1 MGGAQRQWVL
11 RGPERR
17 AADLAH
23 LEESIAEAFPD
34 VARSRRRLALLL
46 ANRGLGTPADAL
58 AFLTASLSAHVR
70 SPLLMKDMRRATMR
84 LADALRAK
92 ERIVV
97 FADYDVDGISG
108 AAELLLF
115 FRELGLELGLYVPS
129 RLREGYGLNEAAVRQ
144 LAAEGARVIVT
155 VDCGSANREELSLA
169 SRLGLDVIV
178 CDHHHV
184 PTERPPA
191 LAVLNPH
198 QADCEFPFKGLSGA
212 GVVFYL
218 LMGVRM
224 ELRERGVKA
233 LPDLRRY
240 LDLVALGTV
249 ADVMPLREEN
259 RVFVKYGL
267 RELDRSSRP
276 GVAALKEVAPVE
288 MATVRAVGFRL
299 APVLN
304 AGGRVADAR
313 RSIDLLVSTDLSE
326 ARATAARLR
335 DDNTE
340 RREIEQRM
348 VAEAI
353 AMVESDGCWMRRAS
367 IVVGSPSWHPGVVGI
382 VAARLVD
389 RYYRPSFVLAM
400 GEEVTRGSGRSIAG
414 LHLVETLEDCRERLV
429 GFGGHRAAAGVTLR
443 TDEMPRFAAA
453 FEQSVRARTD
463 ATHFIPRLDVDEE
476 VLLGSIDRALV
487 DDLRTL
493 EPSGPGNP
501 APTFLSRA
509 VEIVSRREVGVPDEQ
524 SGDVRRPHVKMLLRQ
539 GSAVFDAIGFRMSR
553 LPIRQGQVVDLV
565 FSPQAEDW
573 GGRSGVSLRVIDM
586 RPVDGGALN
595 TGSS

>member
-1 MGGAQRQWVL
+1 VIAARRRWVL
-11 RGPERR
+11 RDPEGGTDGLT
-17 AADLAH
+17 DL
-23 LEESIAEAFPD
+23 EGCIAEAFPD
-34 VARSRRRLALLL
+34 LARSRRRLALLL
-46 ANRGLGTPADAL
+46 SNRGLGRPEDAV
-58 AFLTASLSAHVR
+58 AFLTSSLSAQVR
-70 SPLLMKDMRRATMR
+70 SPLLMKDMRCATMR
-84 LADALRAK
+84 LADALRGK

-108 AAELLLF
+108 AAELVLF
-115 FRELGLELGLYVPS
+115 FRELGVELGLYVPS
-129 RLREGYGLNEAAVRQ
+129 RLREGYGLNEAAVRH
-144 LAAEGARVIVT
+144 LAAEGAQVIVT
-155 VDCGSANREELSLA
+155 VDCGSANREELALA
-169 SRLGLDVIV
+169 SRLGMDVIV

-198 QADCEFPFKGLSGA
+198 QADCSFPFKGLSGA

-218 LMGVRM
+218 LMGLRM
-224 ELRERGVKA
+224 ELRARGLDM

-267 RELDRSSRP
+267 RELDRSVRP

-288 MATVRAVGFRL
+288 TASVRTIGFRL

-313 RSIDLLVSTDLSE
+313 RSIDLLVSTDLAE
-326 ARATAARLR
+326 ARMTAARLR
-335 DDNTE
+335 DDNVE

-348 VAEAI
+348 VGEAI
-353 AMVESDGCWMRRAS
+353 AMVEGDGSWTRRAS
-367 IVVGSPSWHPGVVGI
+367 IVVGSPAWHPGVVGI

-400 GEEVTRGSGRSIAG
+400 GDTLTRGSGRSIAG
-414 LHLVETLEDCRERLV
+414 LHLVETLEGCRDVLQ
-429 GFGGHRAAAGVTLR
+429 GFGGHRAAAGLTMR
-443 TDEMPRFAAA
+443 TDDVPRFAAT
-453 FEQSVRARTD
+453 FEASVRARTD
-463 ATHFIPRLDVDEE
+463 PGHFIPRLDVDEE
-476 VLLGSIDRALV
+476 VPFAAIDRQLV
-487 DDLRTL
+487 EDLRML

-524 SGDVRRPHVKMLLRQ
+524 GGDVRRPHVKMLLRQ
-539 GSAVFDAIGFRMSR
+539 GSAVVDAIGFRMSR
-553 LPIRQGQVVDLV
+553 LPIRQGSLIDVV
-565 FSPQAEDW
+565 FSPQPEDW
-573 GGRSGVSLRVIDM
+573 GGRRGVSLRVIDM
-586 RPVDGGALN
+586 RPAGEGP
-595 TGSS
+595 